1 MSETA
6 AISPSPGL
14 RATAL
19 QVLRE
24 DAAAWL
30 FVLRTVLAL
39 FITGWLAMRFA
50 LPQPSTA
57 MLTVV
62 IVMNRQTGLVLAKSF
77 YRAIGTFA
85 GAAVALLM
93 MSLFPQE
100 RVLLLLALALWVG
113 LCAGGA
119 LLYRNFTSYGFV
131 LAGYTASIVALPS
144 IDAPLGAFDVAVARI
159 SEVLLG
165 ILVAGVISDTVFPS
179 RMRDALRRAAYDQ
192 FNHVMEFVRGSTGG
206 AIAREAMEQAHL
218 RFVREALALEDL
230 RSSVIFEDVDARAR
244 SGRLQLFNQRF
255 MATST
260 SFQSLHHLINRL
272 LRSGRERTARAL
284 ILLYHPIAEA
294 LQLPAEAGR
303 AASALLPPLA
313 AARQRIGESAA
324 PTRAALSEEQHMDF
338 DTGVA
343 LLLRFTDELIAY
355 VEIAATLQAPR
366 LVAGSVEKARFE
378 RSNDFL
384 GAALAAL
391 HTTVT
396 MLALGA
402 FWIYSAWPSGSSAM
416 LIAAIFCG
424 LFAAAPNPVRQ
435 AGQSMIGWAFGI
447 AAGFVVEFFALSQ
460 VDGYALLIAVTL
472 PLFLLAPYLLT
483 RPTLISY
490 GVGYGMGFIYNLA
503 LTNAMHYDP
512 VRFLNDASAQ
522 LVGLGCAVLAF
533 AVAPPVAGTRW
544 FQRRQ
549 IARLRSQVALAA
561 EAPLAGLAYRFE
573 SVNRD
578 LLQQI
583 VARTP
588 PGSDASRALLAWALA
603 VHETGRAL
611 IELRQAHAAQRL
623 QPPGDATVSDAI
635 GRLARFYEHPDTKAY
650 VAARDA
656 IAAAIAAA
664 QECLP
669 AQPTAGAILTQ
680 LHLLRMAL
688 LDGESVIA
696 EYMPRAI
703 AASSPSENDHAA

>member
-1 MSETA
+1 MADTA
-6 AISPSPGL
+6 ALSPSPSL

-30 FVLRTVLAL
+30 FVLRAAIAL
-39 FITGWLAMRFA
+39 YVTGWLAMRFA

-93 MSLFPQE
+93 LSLFPQE
-100 RVLLLLALALWVG
+100 RVLLLLALASWVG

-144 IDAPLGAFDVAVARI
+144 IDAPLGAFDSAVARI
-159 SEVLLG
+159 SEVMLG
-165 ILVAGVISDTVFPS
+165 ILVAGVVSDTVFPS
-179 RMRDALRRAAYDQ
+179 RMRDALRRAAYEQ
-192 FNHVMEFVRGSTGG
+192 FSHFMEFVRGSTGG
-206 AIAREAMEQAHL
+206 TIAREAMENAHL
-218 RFVREALALEDL
+218 RFVREAIALEDL
-230 RSSVIFEDVDARAR
+230 RSAVIFEDADARAR

-255 MATST
+255 MAAST

-272 LRSGRERTARAL
+272 LRGGRESTARAL
-284 ILLYHPIAEA
+284 ISLYHPIAEA
-294 LQLPAEAGR
+294 LQLPAEAGSTAR
-303 AASALLPPLA
+303 AMLPPLA
-313 AARQRIGESAA
+313 AARQRIADGAA
-324 PTRAALSEEQHMDF
+324 PMRAQLGDEQHLDF
-338 DTGVA
+338 DTGAA
-343 LLLRFTDELIAY
+343 LLLRFADEVIAY
-355 VEIAATLQAPR
+355 VDIAASLQAPR
-366 LVAGSVEKARFE
+366 LVAGSVEKARFA
-378 RSNDFL
+378 RSNDFF
-384 GAALAAL
+384 GAALAAS
-391 HTTVT
+391 HTTLT
-396 MLALGA
+396 MLALGI

-416 LIAAIFCG
+416 LIAAIFCA

-435 AGQSMIGWAFGI
+435 AGQSMMGWTFGI
-447 AAGFVVEFFALSQ
+447 AASFAVEFFALSQ
-460 VDGYALLIAVTL
+460 VDGYGLLIAVTL

-490 GVGYGMGFIYNLA
+490 GVGYGMGLIYNLA

-512 VRFLNDASAQ
+512 VRFLNDAFAQ
-522 LVGLGCAVLAF
+522 LVGLGCAVVAF
-533 AVAPPVAGTRW
+533 AVAPPVAATRW

-549 IARLRSQVALAA
+549 IARLRGQVALAA

-611 IELRQAHAAQRL
+611 IELRQAHAADRL
-623 QPPGDATVSDAI
+623 QPPGDTRVSAAI
-635 GRLARFYEHPDTKAY
+635 DRLARFYERPDARGY
-650 VAARDA
+650 LAARDTL
-656 IAAAIAAA
+656 AAAIAAA

-669 AQPTAGAILTQ
+669 AQPTAGATLTQ

-703 AASSPSENDHAA
+703 ATASPLENDHAA